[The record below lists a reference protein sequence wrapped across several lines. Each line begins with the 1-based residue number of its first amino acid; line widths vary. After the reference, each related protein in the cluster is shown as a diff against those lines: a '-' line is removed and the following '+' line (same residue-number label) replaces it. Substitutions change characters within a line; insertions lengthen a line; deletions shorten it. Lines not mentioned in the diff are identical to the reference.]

1 LGVDVLSI
9 VIVSYNTREL
19 LRQCLASL
27 QRHAPAAQVIVV
39 DNASRDGSAQMVRT
53 DFPHAEVVALPDN
66 RGFAAAN
73 NAGLRLAA
81 GDPVVLLNSDTVV
94 EDDSL
99 DRCAAWMRDHPRVGA
114 LSPRLI
120 GADGRPQQCL
130 YSFPSL
136 RELLRVAFWL
146 QDPPQEKDVTDG
158 WLAGTALFV
167 RREALEQIGGELDA
181 GYFMYWEDADL
192 SARLR
197 QEGWER
203 VAYPQAHVRHY
214 GGASSGSPNSDL
226 RAELLAW
233 YAYGRHRYFARNRP
247 SLEAAGLWL
256 LDALEVPRN
265 LLRGWRRGRLA
276 AARTEA
282 SVLLKVLLWRLAGKV
297 PPRPGTVAAV
307 V

>member
-1 LGVDVLSI
+1 VLSI

-19 LRQCLASL
+19 LRQCLDSL

-39 DNASRDGSAQMVRT
+39 DNASRDGSAQMVRAE
-53 DFPHAEVVALPDN
+53 FPHIEVLASPDN

-73 NAGLRLAA
+73 NAGLRLATS
-81 GDPVVLLNSDTVV
+81 DPVVLLNSDTVV

-99 DRCAAWMRDHPRVGA
+99 GRCADWMREHPRVGA

-120 GADGRPQQCL
+120 GADGKPQQCL

-136 RELLRVAFWL
+136 RELLRIAFWL

-158 WLAGTALFV
+158 WLAGTALFL
-167 RREALEQIGGELDA
+167 RREALAQIGGQLDA
-181 GYFMYWEDADL
+181 GYFMYWEDVDL

-197 QEGWER
+197 QAGWGR
-203 VAYPQAHVRHY
+203 VVFPEAHVRHY
-214 GGASSGSPNSDL
+214 GGASSGSPNSDF

-233 YAYGRHRYFARNRP
+233 YAYGRHRYFARYRP
-247 SLEAAGLWL
+247 PLEAAGLWL

-265 LLRGWRRGRLA
+265 LLRGWRRGRFDS
-276 AARTEA
+276 ARTEA
-282 SVLLKVLLWRLAGKV
+282 GVVLKVLMWRLAGKA
-297 PPRPGTVAAV
+297 PPRPAAV
-307 V
+307 QAAV